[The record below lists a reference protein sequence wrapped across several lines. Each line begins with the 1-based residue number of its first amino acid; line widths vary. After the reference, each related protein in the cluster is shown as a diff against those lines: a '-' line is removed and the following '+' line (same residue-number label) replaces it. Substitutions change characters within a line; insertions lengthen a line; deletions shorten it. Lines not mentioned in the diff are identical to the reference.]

1 MGAWISTG
9 GEMYDTPSRVS
20 GSPSHSPLWGQSG
33 VQEGVR
39 RESPSKE
46 YQSRLGKQ
54 QVPEEV
60 GVGEDEKGLPTLL
73 AAFWV
78 GFLSESGRAA
88 GSPWKGPGGPSGVT
102 FATYYSPR
110 IREGAIGQGL
120 GASAWRSGA
129 KAHAVAQPAHLR
141 GQRPPVLAW
150 PGIKL
155 SVAAFQGSTQ
165 KKGGRNGR
173 RCFHASCFICIR

>member
-1 MGAWISTG
+1 MP
-9 GEMYDTPSRVS
+9 DTASRVS

-46 YQSRLGKQ
+46 YRSGLGKQ

-60 GVGEDEKGLPTLL
+60 GVGEDERGAAHTPGCVLGGLSIRVWKG
-73 AAFWV
+73 
-78 GFLSESGRAA
+78 SGV
-88 GSPWKGPGGPSGVT
+88 SFEGPGGPSGVT
-102 FATYYSPR
+102 FATYYSLR
-110 IREGAIGQGL
+110 IREGAIGRGL
-120 GASAWRSGA
+120 GASAQRSGA

-141 GQRPPVLAW
+141 GQRPPVPAW